1 MKRHFIACIFYF
13 HHDYFLKLLFF
24 IFEFQAGA
32 DMFVAGSAILKNPR
46 TQDAYAATIKSMRDS
61 LATVKR

>member
-1 MKRHFIACIFYF
+1 M
-13 HHDYFLKLLFF
+13 FLNVLNVLQDSHALANCNPNWLA
-24 IFEFQAGA
+24 QAGA